1 MCVPHLL
8 RGMATGG
15 TWTAGGGPGLAVT
28 TVGPTH
34 PADRLPEEVDRRVVD
49 AAAAADLLVI
59 DRRRSDTRAPE
70 PGTAAI
76 ADRQVLVVPR
86 QPGARPEVTCY
97 SRDDP
102 ETDPAVELIRR
113 TVELD
118 ATAAAH
124 YTVAAAVAVASDGEP
139 THAAE
144 NGSSDDWTQGSD
156 PVVELEAEMDERE
169 GTAAPTG
176 HASVAPSTAELA
188 ARRDSLDTAAERVL
202 DGGPES
208 AAPLAFCG
216 LAGVVDPLDS
226 SP

>member
-1 MCVPHLL
+1 MYTPFHVWC
-8 RGMATGG
+8 MATGG
-15 TWTAGGGPGLAVT
+15 TWAGGGGPGLVVT
-28 TVGPTH
+28 TAGPTR
-34 PADRLPEEVDRRVVD
+34 PSGRLPEDVDGQVVE
-49 AAAAADLLVI
+49 AAATADLLVV
-59 DRRRSDTRAPE
+59 DRRRAGTRAPE
-70 PGTAAI
+70 PGTAEI
-76 ADRQVLVVPR
+76 AGRQVLVVPR
-86 QPGARPEVTCY
+86 RPGARPSVECY

-102 ETDPAVELIRR
+102 ETDPAVDLIRR

-124 YTVAAAVAVASDGEP
+124 YSVAAAVAVASERDADEP
-139 THAAE
+139 E
-144 NGSSDDWTQGSD
+144 GSFDDWTQDSVVGGD
-156 PVVELEAEMDERE
+156 PGTEPASE
-169 GTAAPTG
+169 GATEPSG
-176 HASVAPSTAELA
+176 HASVSPSTAELV